1 MISSQLS
8 YRRIIF
14 KIDLKLQKNYKFRI
28 IWVENIYVLFMQ
40 VPLFLGYAHWLI
52 NCRHKSRSDVNE
64 KRYK

>member
-1 MISSQLS
+1 MISSQWS

-40 VPLFLGYAHWLI
+40 VPIFF
-52 NCRHKSRSDVNE
+52 
-64 KRYK
+64 